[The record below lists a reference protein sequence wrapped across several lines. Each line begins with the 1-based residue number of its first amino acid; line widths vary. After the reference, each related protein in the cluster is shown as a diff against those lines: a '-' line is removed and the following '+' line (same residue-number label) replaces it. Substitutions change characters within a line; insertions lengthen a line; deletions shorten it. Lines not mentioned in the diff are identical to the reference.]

1 MQTLATLLDA
11 VGVYDGDNLF
21 DIGSGDGALVL
32 GASLLYAAKN
42 DGGNAIQKAVG
53 LEIVPGL
60 EDRSN
65 RHLRNL
71 HKILRES
78 LGDDAMKCLSENQS
92 EVQFFLGDVHD
103 VKTQS
108 ISTIL
113 SETASAVCF
122 ATTWSAGN
130 AQDGSTSLNNRR
142 LPKVSMALSQQ
153 FDKGARIIVIDG
165 RLNENDGFDC
175 QGDLIFNGFFVCETI
190 MDFCRQWC
198 RCQYIQQPDLFA
210 REMGTSFLHLSK
222 V

>member
-11 VGVYDGDNLF
+11 VGVYDGDNFL

-42 DGGNAIQKAVG
+42 GGGGNAIQKAVG

-60 EDRSN
+60 VDRSN

-78 LGDDAMKCLSENQS
+78 SGDDAMKCLSENQS

-103 VKTQS
+103 VKSQS

-113 SETASAVCF
+113 SETTLAVCF

-142 LPKVSMALSQQ
+142 LPKLSMALSQQ
-153 FDKGARIIVIDG
+153 LGKGARIIVIDG
-165 RLNENDGFDC
+165 RLNENDGFDW
-175 QGDLIFNGFFVCETI
+175 QGDLRVDC
-190 MDFCRQWC
+190 
-198 RCQYIQQPDLFA
+198 PDTAPYSTASLYVK
-210 REMGTSFLHLSK
+210 L
-222 V
+222 